1 MRVGYFIIT
10 LVFLNTL
17 PSCSCNEGKKQTEV
31 KRITRKE
38 MAEAKK
44 TFAKINKTLID
55 EDRTLIESYIKRYK
69 LDGMRESGTGLYY
82 LVWGNGEGDSI
93 KYGNVV
99 EYNYK
104 LSLLDGKLCYKSEPN
119 NPKTFRVGMGGVES
133 GLEQAVLLM
142 LKGQKGKYILPP
154 HLAHGLI
161 GDADKIPA
169 RAIIV
174 YDIEM
179 LNVYR

>member
-1 MRVGYFIIT
+1 MRIGYFIIA
-10 LVFLNTL
+10 LVILNIL
-17 PSCSCNEGKKQTEV
+17 VSCSCNEGKKKTEV
-31 KRITRKE
+31 KRLTRKE

-44 TFAKINKTLID
+44 TFTKINKTLID

-69 LDGMRESGTGLYY
+69 LDSMRESGTGLYY
-82 LVWGNGEGDSI
+82 LVWGTGEGDSI

-99 EYNYK
+99 EYSYK
-104 LSLLDGKLCYKSEPN
+104 LSLLDGTLCYKSEPN

-142 LKGQKGKYILPP
+142 RKGQKGKYILPP

-161 GDADKIPA
+161 GDADKVPA